1 MALTKVMRSHTNLH
15 LWSFLTKTD
24 IKNSSQVYNYHILRA
39 TTDFFSFKYQVNM
52 SFRINVLNFTIY
64 IVIISVDTS
73 GKFNL
78 TILGYYDFKQTNRLT
93 ILYKSH
99 ALCTEPIKQMTDVI
113 QQEIQ
118 NKQTERAKSRFRV
131 RATKLTLM
139 KLSSKYHFA
148 ANCWRQ
154 LQILKERKCSES
166 CKKSFLQL
174 LNKKWRN

>member
-1 MALTKVMRSHTNLH
+1 
-15 LWSFLTKTD
+15 
-24 IKNSSQVYNYHILRA
+24 
-39 TTDFFSFKYQVNM
+39 M

-113 QQEIQ
+113 QQEI
-118 NKQTERAKSRFRV
+118 ERAKSRFRV

-148 ANCWRQ
+148 ANC
-154 LQILKERKCSES
+154 
-166 CKKSFLQL
+166 
-174 LNKKWRN
+174 

>member
-1 MALTKVMRSHTNLH
+1 MALAKVMRSHINLH

-52 SFRINVLNFTIY
+52 SFRINV
-64 IVIISVDTS
+64 VIISVDTS

-99 ALCTEPIKQMTDVI
+99 ALCIEPIKQMTDVI

-118 NKQTERAKSRFRV
+118 NKQTEIAKSRFRV

-139 KLSSKYHFA
+139 KLSNKYHFA
-148 ANCWRQ
+148 ANC
-154 LQILKERKCSES
+154 
-166 CKKSFLQL
+166 
-174 LNKKWRN
+174 

>member
-78 TILGYYDFKQTNRLT
+78 TILGYYDFKQTNWLT

-99 ALCTEPIKQMTDVI
+99 ALCIEPIKQMTDVI

-118 NKQTERAKSRFRV
+118 NKQTEIAKSCLRV

-139 KLSSKYHFA
+139 KLSNKYHFA

-154 LQILKERKCSES
+154 LQILK
-166 CKKSFLQL
+166 KKG
-174 LNKKWRN
+174 NAAKVAKKVFCNS